1 MREAS
6 RLRLVV
12 GVSGGIAAY
21 KAVGAIRAFVLDG
34 HDVQVV
40 ATPAAYEFVGKS
52 TLEAISHN
60 PVFDA
65 LYDDVAQV
73 RHVSLGQN
81 ADAVVIA
88 PATANTLASIVAGL
102 APDLLGNTVLARR
115 GPLIVA
121 PAMHTE
127 MWQNPATVH
136 NVTVL
141 RERGVIVVDPAA
153 GALTGSD
160 VGVGRMAEVHSI
172 VSATYAAV
180 GRSERDLQGVRLLI
194 TGGGTREALDPVR
207 FIGNASSGRQAVALA
222 EAARVRGASVQFISG
237 HMDVEA
243 PSGIDVTFA
252 GTAADMHAAVLGQ
265 LDETDVLIMAAAVAD
280 YRPAVVS
287 ERKIKKST
295 LGQNPT
301 IELVENP
308 DILAE
313 AARHPRCLV
322 IGFAAETA
330 ADDSELLAL
339 ARQKA
344 SSKGAAAI
352 VANRVDFGRGIGAPD
367 NDVIIV
373 SGDGRE
379 LGRSSGEKLS
389 VAQSILDVVVQL
401 RSR

>member
-40 ATPAAYEFVGKS
+40 ATSSAYEFVGKS

-60 PVFDA
+60 PVYDA
-65 LYDDVAQV
+65 LYDDVSQV

-88 PATANTLASIVAGL
+88 PATAHTLAGIVAGL

-115 GPLIVA
+115 GPLVVA

-136 NVTVL
+136 NVKVL
-141 RERGVIVVDPAA
+141 RDRGVVVVDPAS
-153 GALTGSD
+153 GALTGTD

-180 GRSERDLQGVRLLI
+180 GRSERDLAGVRVLI
-194 TGGGTREALDPVR
+194 TGGGTREQLDPVR
-207 FIGNASSGRQAVALA
+207 FLGNSSSGRQAVAVA
-222 EAARVRGASVQFISG
+222 EAARVRGATVHFIAG
-237 HMDVEA
+237 FMDVEP
-243 PSGIDVTFA
+243 PSGITVTFA
-252 GTAADMHAAVLGQ
+252 GTAAEMRAAVMSE
-265 LDETDVLIMAAAVAD
+265 LDQSDVLVMVAAVAD

-287 ERKIKKST
+287 ERKLKKAM
-295 LGQNPT
+295 LGHNPT

-313 AARHPRCLV
+313 ASRHPRCLV

-330 ADDSELLAL
+330 ADDDELLAL

-344 SSKGAAAI
+344 SAKGAAAI
-352 VANRVDFGRGIGAPD
+352 VANRVGAGRGMGTTD

-401 RSR
+401 RS

>member
-40 ATPAAYEFVGKS
+40 ATTAAYEFVGKS

-60 PVFDA
+60 PVYDA
-65 LYDDVAQV
+65 LYDDVSQV

-88 PATANTLASIVAGL
+88 PATAHTMASIVSGL

-115 GPLIVA
+115 GPLVVA

-136 NVTVL
+136 NVKVL
-141 RERGVIVVDPAA
+141 RERGIVVVDPAS
-153 GALTGSD
+153 GALTGTD

-180 GRSERDLQGVRLLI
+180 GRSERDLAGVRVLI
-194 TGGGTREALDPVR
+194 TGGGTREHLDPVR
-207 FIGNASSGRQAVALA
+207 FLGNSSSGRQAVALA
-222 EAARVRGASVQFISG
+222 EAARVRGASVHFIAG
-237 HMDVEA
+237 FMDVEP
-243 PSGIDVTFA
+243 PSGLAVTFA
-252 GTAADMHAAVLGQ
+252 GTAADMRAAVIAK
-265 LDETDVLIMAAAVAD
+265 LDESDVLVMAAAVAD

-287 ERKIKKST
+287 ERKLKKAM
-295 LGQNPT
+295 LGHNPT
-301 IELVENP
+301 VELVENP

-313 AARHPRCLV
+313 ASRHPRCLV

-330 ADDSELLAL
+330 EDDDELLAL

-344 SSKGAAAI
+344 SAKGAAAI
-352 VANRVDFGRGIGAPD
+352 VANRVGVARGIGTTD

-379 LGRSSGEKLS
+379 LSRSSGEKLS

-401 RSR
+401 RS

>member
-1 MREAS
+1 VREAS

-40 ATPAAYEFVGKS
+40 ATTAAYEFVGKS

-60 PVFDA
+60 PVYDA
-65 LYDDVAQV
+65 LYDDVSQV

-88 PATANTLASIVAGL
+88 PATAHTMASIVSGL

-115 GPLIVA
+115 GPLVVA

-136 NVTVL
+136 NVKVL
-141 RERGVIVVDPAA
+141 RERGIVVVDPAS
-153 GALTGSD
+153 GALTGTD

-180 GRSERDLQGVRLLI
+180 GRSERDLAGVRVLI
-194 TGGGTREALDPVR
+194 TGGGTREHLDPVR
-207 FIGNASSGRQAVALA
+207 FLGNSSSGRQAVALA
-222 EAARVRGASVQFISG
+222 EAARVRGASVHFIAG
-237 HMDVEA
+237 FMDVEP
-243 PSGIDVTFA
+243 PSGLAVTFA
-252 GTAADMHAAVLGQ
+252 GTAADMRAAVIAK
-265 LDETDVLIMAAAVAD
+265 LDESDVLVMAAAVAD

-287 ERKIKKST
+287 ERKLKKAM
-295 LGQNPT
+295 LGHNPT
-301 IELVENP
+301 VELVENP

-313 AARHPRCLV
+313 ASRHPRCLV

-330 ADDSELLAL
+330 EDDDELLAL

-344 SSKGAAAI
+344 SAKGAAAI
-352 VANRVDFGRGIGAPD
+352 VANRVGVARGIGTTD

-379 LGRSSGEKLS
+379 LSRSSGEKLS

-401 RSR
+401 RS

>member
-1 MREAS
+1 VREAS

-40 ATPAAYEFVGKS
+40 ATSAAYEFVGKS

-60 PVFDA
+60 PVYDA
-65 LYDDVAQV
+65 LYDDVSQV

-88 PATANTLASIVAGL
+88 PATAHTLASIVAGL

-127 MWQNPATVH
+127 MWQNPATEH

-141 RERGVIVVDPAA
+141 RERGVVVVDPAS
-153 GALTGSD
+153 GALTGRD

-180 GRSERDLQGVRLLI
+180 GRSERDLEGVRILI
-194 TGGGTREALDPVR
+194 TGGGTREQLDPVR

-222 EAARVRGASVQFISG
+222 EAARVRGASVRFIAG
-237 HMDVEA
+237 FMDVEP
-243 PSGIDVTFA
+243 PSGIAVTFA
-252 GTAADMHAAVLGQ
+252 GTAAEMHTAVMAE
-265 LDETDVLIMAAAVAD
+265 LDQADVLVMVAAVAD

-287 ERKIKKST
+287 ERKLKKAT
-295 LGQNPT
+295 LGQTPS

-322 IGFAAETA
+322 IGFAAETV
-330 ADDSELLAL
+330 DDDGELLSL
-339 ARQKA
+339 ARQKV

-352 VANRVDFGRGIGAPD
+352 VANRVSVGVGIGSTD

-379 LGRSSGEKLS
+379 LGRSSGDKLS

-401 RSR
+401 RS

>member
-1 MREAS
+1 M
-6 RLRLVV
+6 RLVV

-40 ATPAAYEFVGKS
+40 ATQAAYEFVGKS

-60 PVFDA
+60 PVYDA
-65 LYDDVAQV
+65 LYDEVSQV
-73 RHVSLGQN
+73 RHVALGQN

-88 PATANTLASIVAGL
+88 PATAHALAGIAAGL

-127 MWQNPATVH
+127 MWQNAATVH
-136 NVTVL
+136 NVALL
-141 RERGVIVVDPAA
+141 RKRGVIVVDPAA

-180 GRSERDLQGVRLLI
+180 GRSERDLDGVRVLI
-194 TGGGTREALDPVR
+194 TGGGTREQLDPVR
-207 FIGNASSGRQAVALA
+207 FIGNSSSGRQAVALA
-222 EAARVRGASVQFISG
+222 EAARVRGASVHFISG
-237 HMDVEA
+237 HMDIEP
-243 PSGIDVTFA
+243 PSGMEVTFA
-252 GTAADMHAAVLGQ
+252 GTAAAMQSAVVER
-265 LDETDVLIMAAAVAD
+265 LDETDVLIMAAAIAD

-287 ERKIKKST
+287 ERKLKKTT
-295 LGQNPT
+295 LGQNPS

-308 DILAE
+308 DILAM

-322 IGFAAETA
+322 IGF
-330 ADDSELLAL
+330 
-339 ARQKA
+339 
-344 SSKGAAAI
+344 
-352 VANRVDFGRGIGAPD
+352 
-367 NDVIIV
+367 
-373 SGDGRE
+373 
-379 LGRSSGEKLS
+379 
-389 VAQSILDVVVQL
+389 
-401 RSR
+401 

>member
-1 MREAS
+1 VPEAS

-40 ATPAAYEFVGKS
+40 ATAAAYEFVGKS

-60 PVFDA
+60 PVYDA
-65 LYDDVAQV
+65 LYDDVSQV
-73 RHVSLGQN
+73 RHVALGQN
-81 ADAVVIA
+81 ADAVVVA
-88 PATANTLASIVAGL
+88 PATAHTLASIVAGL

-127 MWQNPATVH
+127 MWQNAATVH
-136 NVTVL
+136 NVAVL
-141 RERGVIVVDPAA
+141 RERGVIVVDPAS

-180 GRSERDLQGVRLLI
+180 GRSERDLDGLRILI
-194 TGGGTREALDPVR
+194 TGGGTREQLDPVR
-207 FIGNASSGRQAVALA
+207 FIGNTSSGRQAVALA
-222 EAARVRGASVQFISG
+222 EAARVRGASVRFISG
-237 HMDVEA
+237 HMDVEP
-243 PSGIDVTFA
+243 PSGIKMTFA
-252 GTAADMHAAVLGQ
+252 GTAAEMHAAVLSA

-280 YRPAVVS
+280 YRAAVVS
-287 ERKIKKST
+287 ERKLKKAT
-295 LGQNPT
+295 LGQNPS
-301 IELVENP
+301 IELVANP

-313 AARHPRCLV
+313 ASRHPRCLV

-330 ADDSELLAL
+330 EDDDELLAL

-344 SSKGAAAI
+344 ASKGAAAI
-352 VANRVDFGRGIGAPD
+352 VANRVGVGRGLGTVD

-389 VAQSILDVVVQL
+389 VAQSILDVVTQL
-401 RSR
+401 RSQ

>member
-1 MREAS
+1 VREAS

-40 ATPAAYEFVGKS
+40 ATSSAYEFVGKS

-60 PVFDA
+60 PVYDA
-65 LYDDVAQV
+65 LYDDVSQV

-88 PATANTLASIVAGL
+88 PATAHTLAGIVAGL

-115 GPLIVA
+115 GPLVVA

-136 NVTVL
+136 NVKVL
-141 RERGVIVVDPAA
+141 RDRGVVVVDPAS
-153 GALTGSD
+153 GALTGTD

-180 GRSERDLQGVRLLI
+180 GRSERDLAGVRVLI
-194 TGGGTREALDPVR
+194 TGGGTREQLDPVR
-207 FIGNASSGRQAVALA
+207 FLGNSSSGRQAVAVA
-222 EAARVRGASVQFISG
+222 EAARVRGATVHFIAG
-237 HMDVEA
+237 FMDVEP
-243 PSGIDVTFA
+243 PSGITVTFA
-252 GTAADMHAAVLGQ
+252 GTAAEMRAAVMSE
-265 LDETDVLIMAAAVAD
+265 LDQSDVLVMVAAVAD

-287 ERKIKKST
+287 ERKLKKAM
-295 LGQNPT
+295 LGHNPT

-313 AARHPRCLV
+313 ASRHPRCLV

-330 ADDSELLAL
+330 ADDDELLAL

-344 SSKGAAAI
+344 SAKGAAAI
-352 VANRVDFGRGIGAPD
+352 VANRVGAGRGMGTTD

-401 RSR
+401 RS

>member
-1 MREAS
+1 VREAS

-40 ATPAAYEFVGKS
+40 ATQAAYEFVGKS

-60 PVFDA
+60 PVYDA
-65 LYDDVAQV
+65 LYDDVSQV

-127 MWQNPATVH
+127 MWQNAATVH
-136 NVTVL
+136 NVAVL
-141 RERGVIVVDPAA
+141 RERGVIVVDPAS
-153 GALTGSD
+153 GALTGND

-180 GRSERDLQGVRLLI
+180 GRAVRDLDGVRVLI

-207 FIGNASSGRQAVALA
+207 FIGNSSSGRQAVALA
-222 EAARVRGASVQFISG
+222 EAARVRGASVHFVSG
-237 HMDVEA
+237 HMDVEP
-243 PSGIDVTFA
+243 PSGIELTFA
-252 GTAADMHAAVLGQ
+252 GTAAEMHAAVLSR

-287 ERKIKKST
+287 ERKLKKTT

-330 ADDSELLAL
+330 ADDSELLTL

-344 SSKGAAAI
+344 ASKGAAAI
-352 VANRVDFGRGIGAPD
+352 VANRVERGRGIGSPE

-389 VAQSILDVVVQL
+389 VAQSILDVVAQL
-401 RSR
+401 RSH